1 MDPDK
6 GDLFLDEIDAELRS
20 VNIRLKKV
28 ISESKTLLH
37 EHLHETQEIDGSS
50 DDKAEGGDE
59 GQSAVKGM

>member
-20 VNIRLKKV
+20 LNIRLKKV
-28 ISESKTLLH
+28 TSEAKTLLH
-37 EHLHETQEIDGSS
+37 EHLQETQEVDGAS

-59 GQSAVKGM
+59 GQSAGKGM